1 MWQGAKNKDC
11 KQKTYFA
18 KRWRNRKQSAFSQ
31 RKAENNREIIVFIPG
46 GSGKMF
52 TSKNAVRVYSWQRAT
67 KRKINTEKKSIK
79 GFVNSTVLIVALLLV
94 CGAIY
99 LYSINSSAVKGYQ
112 VRQVEKEIQE
122 LEKQNEDLKIRE
134 AELKSLY
141 HVEESSKNMNMEDLK
156 NISYI
161 EETGP
166 VAMK

>member
-1 MWQGAKNKDC
+1 
-11 KQKTYFA
+11 
-18 KRWRNRKQSAFSQ
+18 
-31 RKAENNREIIVFIPG
+31 
-46 GSGKMF
+46 MF

-122 LEKQNEDLKIRE
+122 LEKQNEDLKIKE

>member
-1 MWQGAKNKDC
+1 MITA
-11 KQKTYFA
+11 
-18 KRWRNRKQSAFSQ
+18 RNA
-31 RKAENNREIIVFIPG
+31 AGI
-46 GSGKMF
+46 
-52 TSKNAVRVYSWQRAT
+52 YSWQQAA
-67 KRKINTEKKSIK
+67 KRKTNTKEKNIK
-79 GFVNSTVLIVALLLV
+79 GFINSTVLIIALLFV

-99 LYSINSSAVKGYQ
+99 LYSINNSAVKGYQ
-112 VRQVEKEIQE
+112 VKQVEKEIQD
-122 LEKQNEDLKIRE
+122 LKKQNDDLKIKE